1 MKPET
6 GTNLKKILLL
16 SFLIILLLIN
26 LISETEFSGYYENR
40 FFLIFSTGNIDSGD
54 NKILTGD
61 YNRLR
66 LKLKSTPS
74 DKIKV
79 NLAVDF
85 FSIYGSL
92 MTPAGLNENTTVDQI
107 DPNEQIDID
116 RVYVDMYF
124 KHFDL
129 SIGKQRIA
137 MGVSYLWAP
146 LDIFNRVNFL
156 EPKEEKPGVNA
167 IKLYAPLGKN
177 KSVTAVFLPDED
189 IGSSGKALRF
199 NWTFFNIDSGITYIN
214 GYSIYKD
221 VVGVDLR
228 GENFIGWWIE
238 YGSFKTL
245 SETYSKFVLGV
256 DYTFP
261 VGTGLYWMSE
271 YLYDNSGEA
280 DFNNYDYDLVREGT
294 RFTLGRKYLF
304 SMLRYGMSDFASLSI
319 SYIGNIDDGSFL
331 LNPAFSYELFQNV
344 SITSGLYIPMGKSGG
359 ELNKQNTGAF
369 FLWLKI
375 NF

>member
-1 MKPET
+1 MKK
-6 GTNLKKILLL
+6 LLLL

-40 FFLIFSTGNIDSGD
+40 FFLIFNTGNNGLSD

-66 LKLKSTPS
+66 LKLKATPS
-74 DKIKV
+74 DKVKI

-92 MTPAGLNENTTVDQI
+92 MTPAGVNDNSSIDQI
-107 DPNEQIDID
+107 NPNEQIDLD
-116 RVYVDMYF
+116 RIYVDMYF

-129 SIGKQRIA
+129 SVGKQRIA

-146 LDIFNRVNFL
+146 LDIFNRINFL

-167 IKLYAPLGKN
+167 LKLYAPLGKN
-177 KSVTAVFLPDED
+177 KSLTAVFLPDED

-199 NWTFFNIDSGITYIN
+199 NWTFFNIDSGITYIS
-214 GYSIYKD
+214 GYQIYKD
-221 VVGVDLR
+221 VFGLDLR

-238 YGSFKTL
+238 YGYFKTF

-261 VGTGLYWMSE
+261 IGSGLYWLSE
-271 YLYDNSGEA
+271 YFYDNSGEV
-280 DFNNYDYDLVREGT
+280 DFNNYDYDLVINGD

-304 SMLRYGMSDFASLSI
+304 SMLRYGVSDFASLSI

-331 LNPAFSYELFQNV
+331 INPAFSYELFQNV
-344 SITSGLYIPMGKSGG
+344 SITSGFYIPMGKSGR
-359 ELNKQNTGAF
+359 ELNNKNIGAF